1 MWPALAILVV
11 TALISAAFRPK
22 PIKPEPQKGRV
33 PHVKE
38 GTPIKKIY
46 GTVWIDDSMVLG
58 FKQIGTDPIRKKGG
72 KK

>member
-1 MWPALAILVV
+1 MWWAVAILVITTLV
-11 TALISAAFRPK
+11 ARATQPK
-22 PIKPEPQKGRV
+22 LPLPEAQKGRV